1 MLMQHI
7 GVGYF
12 GYYRATAYAMKHSL
26 MPEIAK
32 LRMKALNFW
41 DKHGIRAAT
50 DAFDVSTRTLYWWR
64 RLLRTGGPE
73 ALIPRSKAP
82 LVRRSRHWHPDVLK
96 EIRRL
101 RTELPNLGKEQI
113 FVRLKPWCE
122 ARHFTCPSTSTIG
135 RIIAGAHDKMRMIPV
150 RLSARGKARLIKKR
164 SVKPRRPKQ
173 YRPVKTGELIGMD
186 AIELRMGDLR
196 RYIITMIDEHSD
208 YALALAVPSLNSDIT
223 SHFFSKATKLFPVAI
238 RQVVTDNGKE
248 FLGNFDKTLQEASI
262 KHIWTYPYT
271 PKMNATCERF
281 NRTLRE
287 HPENNQFHFTEE
299 FTVLRSGGVETRR
312 PDIVCFVNGIPL
324 AVIEAK
330 SPAGHG
336 KKGPTIDEG
345 ISQSI
350 RNQLNDE
357 IPQLF
362 VYSQLLLSI
371 NGHDGRYGT
380 CHTPMKF
387 WAAWR
392 EEDITDP
399 QMYALRNHP
408 LSTEQIHALFD
419 HRPSVDL
426 KWYQQLIDGGEL
438 AVSGQ
443 DKLLISLLSP
453 ERLLE
458 MTRFFTLFDKK
469 TGKIVARYQQVF
481 GIKRLL
487 ERISTRRPDG
497 GREGGVIWHTTGSGK
512 SYTMVFLSKALIL
525 HDSLKQCRIV
535 VVTDRVD
542 LEGQLSGTF
551 VSGGELAGK
560 DDKAK
565 AMATSGQKLAQ
576 QIGSG
581 KERIIFTL
589 IQKFNSATKLPE
601 CVNTSPDII
610 VLIDEGHRSQGG
622 ENHVRMKLALPNAA
636 FVAFTGTPLLKE
648 DKTTNKFGPIV
659 HAYTM
664 QRAVEDKA
672 VTPLLYEERI
682 PDLEVN
688 DRAIDAWFDRITD
701 GLSEAQKADL
711 KRKYARKGEVY
722 SADDRIRLIALD
734 IATHFSKNIDEGLKG
749 QLACDSKI
757 SAIKYKKYLD
767 EAGLFESAVVISPP
781 DTREGNT
788 EVDESKLPEVTKW
801 WKDNVG
807 TQDESVYT
815 RNIISRFDTDEKLK
829 LLIVVDKLLTGFDEP
844 KNTVLYIDKPL
855 KSHNL
860 IQAIARVNRLHPLK
874 KFGLLIDY
882 RGILAEL
889 DTTIGKYQDLA
900 SRTQG
905 GYDIKDIDGL
915 YSAMSSEYKRLPH
928 LYNQLWAI
936 FAGVKNKNDTEQLRA
951 VLVPKMEERD
961 GEMVDIHQ
969 KTRDDFFEALTAFAG
984 CLKVALQSATFFTD
998 KSFTEQDRNL
1008 YKETVKQMSSLR
1020 QWAMQVSGEQVN
1032 YDDYAEQVK
1041 KLLDKHVT
1049 GVEVREPDG
1058 VYEVGK
1064 MGKSEKPEEW
1074 DNNKTRNET
1083 DIIKTRVTKMIE
1095 QELRDDPYAQEAFSK
1110 LLRMAIEEAEK
1121 LFDHPL
1127 KQYLLFREFEEQVEA
1142 RKLSDIP
1149 DALAVNKHAQAYY
1162 GVFKKELPE
1171 VFAVNDVQVQDKW
1184 TKLAFEVDNIIVK
1197 AVAENSLNPQDIE
1210 KVVKTSLLPLLFTA
1224 CREIGAGMNQVNR
1237 IVETIIQILR
1247 VGLMK
1252 S

>member
-1 MLMQHI
+1 MNQ
-7 GVGYF
+7 
-12 GYYRATAYAMKHSL
+12 T
-26 MPEIAK
+26 
-32 LRMKALNFW
+32 
-41 DKHGIRAAT
+41 
-50 DAFDVSTRTLYWWR
+50 
-64 RLLRTGGPE
+64 
-73 ALIPRSKAP
+73 
-82 LVRRSRHWHPDVLK
+82 
-96 EIRRL
+96 
-101 RTELPNLGKEQI
+101 
-113 FVRLKPWCE
+113 
-122 ARHFTCPSTSTIG
+122 
-135 RIIAGAHDKMRMIPV
+135 
-150 RLSARGKARLIKKR
+150 
-164 SVKPRRPKQ
+164 
-173 YRPVKTGELIGMD
+173 
-186 AIELRMGDLR
+186 
-196 RYIITMIDEHSD
+196 
-208 YALALAVPSLNSDIT
+208 
-223 SHFFSKATKLFPVAI
+223 
-238 RQVVTDNGKE
+238 
-248 FLGNFDKTLQEASI
+248 
-262 KHIWTYPYT
+262 YT
-271 PKMNATCERF
+271 PKFQEEYSAKIPALTLLTSLGWTFLSPKQIMDYRGYKQDEVVLRPVLREELSKRSFMAGGKTCQLSEKALDNLISQVCSPALNEGLLKANERMYNHLLYGIAVTEF
-281 NRTLRE
+281 VDGKKVNPTIALIDWE
-287 HPENNQFHFTEE
+287 HPENNQFYFTEE

-330 SPAGHG
+330 SPAGHS

-362 VYSQLLLSI
+362 AYSQILLSI

-392 EEDITDP
+392 EEDITYA
-399 QMYALRNHP
+399 QMYALRNHK

-419 HRPSVDL
+419 HRPSADL
-426 KWYQQLIDGGEL
+426 DWYQQLIAAGEL

-443 DKLLISLLSP
+443 DKLLNSLLSP

-525 HDSLKQCRIV
+525 HDSLKRCRIV
-535 VVTDRVD
+535 VVTDRID
-542 LEGQLSGTF
+542 LEEQLSSTF
-551 VSGGELAGK
+551 ASGGELAGK
-560 DDKAK
+560 KDKAN
-565 AMATSGQKLAQ
+565 AMATSGQMLAK

-722 SADDRIRLIALD
+722 SADDRIHLIALD